1 VKDVCGLLSPFIS
14 LLFSKSPASDCY
26 LAEFKKAVVRPLL
39 KKHGLDAIQMKNY
52 RPMSN
57 LSFLLKLPERIVQ
70 SRLRTFW
77 DGNCLMLT
85 TQSAYRQYHSIETVV
100 MMVYNDM
107 LMAAD
112 GGQVS
117 ALCLL
122 DLSAAFDNA
131 DVGHA
136 SVNKYVASVCAMCKL
151 QRVLNAAARVVSD
164 TRKYDRGLSHLLH
177 DELHWLDVPQRVQ
190 YKLCAAVHRCLQHKA
205 PQYMTDC
212 CINTSVAVRRRAFSV
227 AGPAAWKSLPDYLRD
242 RSRSFDSFRR
252 DLKTSFPVLLAYT
265 AH

>member
-1 VKDVCGLLSPFIS
+1 
-14 LLFSKSPASDCY
+14 
-26 LAEFKKAVVRPLL
+26 
-39 KKHGLDAIQMKNY
+39 
-52 RPMSN
+52 
-57 LSFLLKLPERIVQ
+57 
-70 SRLRTFW
+70 
-77 DGNCLMLT
+77 
-85 TQSAYRQYHSIETVV
+85 
-100 MMVYNDM
+100 MMVYNDI
-107 LMAAD
+107 LIAAD
-112 GGQVS
+112 SGQVS